1 MKQRFRR
8 KKSVDLSARMLI
20 VGAIFAVFCCIFA
33 ARLVYYQLVEGDTYA
48 SAVYNGNM
56 RTVTVPAARG
66 NICDRNGK
74 VIVTNEYTNDLVI
87 DYDTL
92 PDTRDGVH
100 RVLLDALA
108 ALRATGSEDK
118 MADSLFPVEGSYP
131 NYVYSAAALTEGDP
145 VCARLKTFLKNNF
158 EADPDTG
165 IQELTARHS
174 AYELV
179 AYIAEKYNI
188 TVDDEGAPKD
198 IFSPEEIDSLV
209 SLRYGMELSGF
220 GAVADYTLA
229 EDVSE
234 NLQSYVAERHIRGLD
249 FSSASHRVYKYD
261 GYASHILGTVGP
273 IYAEEAE
280 KYAALGYSVNDTVGK
295 SGCEAAFESYLHG
308 KDGLM
313 AIIEDDEGNVVD
325 QYYIEKPV
333 AGKDVYL
340 TIDIELQVSA
350 EDALRENIETRIN
363 AWRGLEADAGAIIAT
378 DPQSGEILAIASYPT
393 YDLSTYNADY
403 GELSKLEVSPYLN
416 RSLLAYA
423 PGSTFKVGMA
433 LAALEEGLIDAHT
446 VVHTA
451 GIYDGLKCSHYATS
465 GGQTVCCGDINVCEA
480 LMVSCNYFFSEL
492 GDRLTVEK
500 IRKYAAMFGFGE
512 STGIELGE
520 STGKVATS
528 YPHAAAI
535 GQSDNLCTPLQISQ
549 YVAMIANGGT
559 RYAAHILHS
568 VRTADGHVLYSSSP
582 KAAEMLTGVSDE
594 NIATVKQGMYDVVS
608 GERASSYVRENFVKV
623 GNEYQIGGYWST
635 DAAGNRV
642 YVGGKQVGGKTGTA
656 EVDNDKNSTDNAWF
670 TGFAPFDDP
679 EIAVT
684 CFIEN
689 GYTGGFASFA
699 VAETMDAYFAAQ
711 RRGGK

>member
-1 MKQRFRR
+1 MKRSFKR
-8 KKSVDLSARMLI
+8 KKGVDLNARMLI

-33 ARLVYYQLVEGDTYA
+33 ARLVHYQLVEGDTYA

-56 RTVTVPAARG
+56 RTVKVPAARG
-66 NICDRNGK
+66 NICDRNGR
-74 VIVTNEYTNDLVI
+74 VIVTNSYTYDLVI

-100 RVLLDALA
+100 RVLLEALD
-108 ALRATGSEDK
+108 ALRATDSEDGA
-118 MADSLFPVEGSYP
+118 ADVRFPLEGSYP

-145 VCARLKTFLKNNF
+145 VCTRLKTFLKNNF
-158 EADPDTG
+158 DEKTDTG
-165 IQELTARHS
+165 IQELTARYS
-174 AYELV
+174 AVELV
-179 AYIAEKYNI
+179 AYVAEKYNI
-188 TVDDEGAPKD
+188 TVDSDGAPKD

-209 SLRYGMELSGF
+209 RLRYGMELAGF
-220 GAVADYTLA
+220 GAVADYVLA

-234 NLQSYVAERHIRGLD
+234 SLQSYVAERHIRGLD
-249 FSSASHRVYKYD
+249 FRTTSHRVYKYD

-295 SGCEAAFESYLHG
+295 SGCEAAFESFLHG

-313 AIIEDDEGNVVD
+313 AIVEDDNGNVVD
-325 QYYIEKPV
+325 QYYIEKPIP
-333 AGKDVYL
+333 GKDVYL

-363 AWRGLEADAGAIIAT
+363 AWRGHSADAGAIVAT
-378 DPQSGEILAIASYPT
+378 DPGSGEILAIASYPT
-393 YDLSTYNADY
+393 FDLSTYNADY

-433 LAALEEGLIDAHT
+433 LAALEEELISDRT

-492 GDRLTVEK
+492 GDRLTAER
-500 IRKYAAMFGFGE
+500 IQKYAAMFGFGE

-520 STGKVATS
+520 SVGRVATS

-535 GQSDNLCTPLQISQ
+535 GQSDNLCTPLQVSQ

-568 VRTADGHVLYSSSP
+568 VRSADGYLLYLSEA
-582 KAAEMLTGVSDE
+582 KTAETLSGIRDE
-594 NIATVKQGMYDVVS
+594 NIATVKRGMYDVVS

-623 GNEYQIGGYWST
+623 GGEYQIGGYWST

-642 YVGGKQVGGKTGTA
+642 YLDGKQVGGKTGTA

-711 RRGGK
+711 RRGG

>member
-1 MKQRFRR
+1 MKQSFKR

-20 VGAIFAVFCCIFA
+20 VGAIFAVFCCVFA
-33 ARLVYYQLVEGDTYA
+33 ARLIYYQLVESDTYA

-56 RTVTVPAARG
+56 RTVKVPAARG
-66 NICDRNGK
+66 NICDRNGR
-74 VIVTNEYTNDLVI
+74 VIVTNSYTYDLVI

-100 RVLLDALA
+100 RVLLDALD
-108 ALRATGSEDK
+108 ALRATGSEEAAVDIR
-118 MADSLFPVEGSYP
+118 FPLEGSYP
-131 NYVYSAAALTEGDP
+131 NYVYSEAALSEGDP
-145 VCARLKTFLKNNF
+145 VCTRLKSFFKNNF
-158 EADPDTG
+158 DEKTDTG
-165 IQELTARHS
+165 IQELTVRHT
-174 AYELV
+174 AVELA

-188 TVDDEGAPKD
+188 TVDSDGALKD
-198 IFSPEEIDSLV
+198 IFSPEEIDRLV
-209 SLRYGMELSGF
+209 RLRYGMELAGF
-220 GAVADYTLA
+220 GAVADYVLA

-234 NLQSYVAERHIRGLD
+234 SLQSYIAERHIRGLD
-249 FSSASHRVYKYD
+249 FRTTSHRVYKYD

-280 KYAALGYSVNDTVGK
+280 KYVALGYSVNDTVGK
-295 SGCEAAFESYLHG
+295 SGCEAAFESFLHG

-313 AIIEDDEGNVVD
+313 AIVEDDNGNVVD
-325 QYYIEKPV
+325 RYYIEKPIP
-333 AGKDVYL
+333 GKDVYL
-340 TIDIELQVSA
+340 TIDMELQVSA

-363 AWRGLEADAGAIIAT
+363 AWRGHSADAGAIVAT
-378 DPQSGEILAIASYPT
+378 DPGNGEILAIASYPT
-393 YDLSTYNADY
+393 FDLSSYNADY

-433 LAALEEGLIDAHT
+433 LAALEEELINDRT

-492 GDRLTVEK
+492 GDRLTAER
-500 IRKYAAMFGFGE
+500 IQKYAAMFGFGE

-520 STGKVATS
+520 SVGRVATS

-535 GQSDNLCTPLQISQ
+535 GQSDNLCTPLQVSQ

-568 VRTADGHVLYSSSP
+568 VRGADGYLFYLSE
-582 KAAEMLTGVSDE
+582 AETAETLSGIKDE
-594 NIATVKQGMYDVVS
+594 NIATVKRGMYDVVS

-623 GNEYQIGGYWST
+623 GDEYQIGGYWST

-642 YVGGKQVGGKTGTA
+642 YLGGKQVGGKTGTA

-711 RRGGK
+711 RRDG